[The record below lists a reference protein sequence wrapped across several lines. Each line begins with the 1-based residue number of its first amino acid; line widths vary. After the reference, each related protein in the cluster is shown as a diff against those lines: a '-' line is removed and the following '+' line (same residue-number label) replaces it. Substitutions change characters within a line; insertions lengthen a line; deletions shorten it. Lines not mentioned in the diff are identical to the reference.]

1 MVGGALLLLSAIVGL
16 AARGP
21 LESIS
26 PARDWLFA
34 AAGIVFAIGLGR
46 AGSVTGRR
54 LVGTVSTILLVVA
67 PLTQS
72 FWFTLLPADN
82 ADPNAAEDAWVLIAT
97 TYYGMVAILAVVS
110 VVTIGLAR
118 VLPSPWRW
126 APLWVMIWTP
136 VTFGIGLTIFA
147 SPAPPA
153 LASVGA
159 VLSVYA
165 PAAGVVFLGI
175 LGLVL
180 GFRAISHR
188 AATDERV
195 VPSGAD
201 EPAWEAGT

>member
-21 LESIS
+21 LVSIS

-67 PLTQS
+67 PLSQS
-72 FWFTLLPADN
+72 FWFTLLPADDG
-82 ADPNAAEDAWVLIAT
+82 DPNAAEDAWVLLAT
-97 TYYGMVAILAVVS
+97 TYYGIIAALAVVS
-110 VVTIGLAR
+110 VVAIGLAR
-118 VLPSPWRW
+118 ILPSPWRW
-126 APLWVMIWTP
+126 APLWVVIWTP
-136 VTFGIGLTIFA
+136 VTFGIGLTIFS
-147 SPAPPA
+147 SPAPPS

-159 VLSVYA
+159 SFSVYA
-165 PAAGVVFLGI
+165 PAAGIAFLGV

-188 AATDERV
+188 AATDERA
-195 VPSGAD
+195 VPSGTD
-201 EPAWEAGT
+201 EPVWESRT